1 MRYAFLLDILL
12 LVLAFC
18 PSCTVRKTAGMLDAV
33 ESCIWERP
41 DSALATIR
49 QIDTATLCTRSLR
62 AHYALL
68 HAMALDKNWIDTT
81 DEHVVMP
88 AVTYYDR
95 YGSADQK
102 MKAWYYLGRIRENA
116 GEMEDAIVA
125 FTLAKEASTDATD
138 LRFKGLLHSGTGYIY
153 KKFHEVDR
161 AIEYMS
167 KGMTY
172 FLEAGD
178 TVLYN
183 RTMGHLASLYQEKKE
198 WALADSLYTLSLRLL
213 IRDTFSMSKALTDYA
228 SMKMVQ
234 PDLDPQAA
242 IDLLKRS
249 RDEYNTPFGLKEYG
263 IYAYASALLGDDRT
277 CDEILAMIQRQPERA
292 RVLTHF
298 MEYKIAKYR
307 GDDARA
313 LELYTEI
320 FGDQTRQ
327 VRELLNH
334 SVDRALNDYY
344 ETKSSDLR
352 NRFSLQRLVWTIV
365 LLLLILV
372 VGVVA
377 FCFIRKRNRERE
389 GLERLMQLSEESKF
403 LLQNENAGLESRI
416 AELQHQYGQLFKG
429 QLAVIGEL
437 SKTYFRTKQTREM
450 VRKEEIFRKVE
461 EMISVISEND
471 DRHAEF
477 EELIDSHLDNII
489 THLKMDLGPMNRLDE
504 RFICYTVAGF
514 DAATIAFILGLS
526 LSNVYTKRS
535 RLKERIYQLE
545 SPYSAQYNQVI

>member
-49 QIDTATLCTRSLR
+49 QIDTATLRTRSLR

-138 LRFKGLLHSGTGYIY
+138 LRFKGLLHFGMSYIY
-153 KKFHEVDR
+153 KRFHEVDR
-161 AIEYMS
+161 AIELTT

-172 FLEAGD
+172 FLEIQD
-178 TVLYN
+178 TLRYN
-183 RTMGHLASLYQEKKE
+183 RSMGHLASMYQEKGE
-198 WALADSLYTLSLRLL
+198 WTRADSLYRKSLQLL
-213 IRDTFSMSKALTDYA
+213 GRDTFFMVKTMKDYA
-228 SMKMVQ
+228 SMNVLR
-234 PDLDPQAA
+234 PDPDPQEAV
-242 IDLLKRS
+242 DLLNRC
-249 RDEYNTPFGLKEYG
+249 RNEYNAPLRLKEYG

-277 CDEILAMIQRQPERA
+277 CDEILAMIQRQPEQARA
-292 RVLTHF
+292 VTWY

-307 GDDARA
+307 GDIAQA
-313 LELYTEI
+313 LEMHIKTLD
-320 FGDQTRQ
+320 DQTKL

-334 SVDRALNDYY
+334 SIDRALNDYY
-344 ETKSSDLR
+344 EAKSSDLR
-352 NRFSLQRLVWTIV
+352 NRSTLQRLVWTIV

-389 GLERLMQLSEESKF
+389 RLERLMQLSEESKF

-504 RFICYTVAGF
+504 RFLCYTVAGF